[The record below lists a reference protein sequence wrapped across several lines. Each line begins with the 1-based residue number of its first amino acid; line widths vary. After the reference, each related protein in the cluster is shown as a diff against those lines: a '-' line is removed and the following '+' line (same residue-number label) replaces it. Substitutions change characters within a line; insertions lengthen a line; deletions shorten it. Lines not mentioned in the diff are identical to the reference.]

1 MCVGL
6 HVGCRLFL
14 SDCTEIRIFS
24 IDFIINTQMSNL
36 MKTRRAVAEVFN
48 ADERTDGLTDMNKAN
63 NLF

>member
-1 MCVGL
+1 
-6 HVGCRLFL
+6 
-14 SDCTEIRIFS
+14 
-24 IDFIINTQMSNL
+24 MSNL